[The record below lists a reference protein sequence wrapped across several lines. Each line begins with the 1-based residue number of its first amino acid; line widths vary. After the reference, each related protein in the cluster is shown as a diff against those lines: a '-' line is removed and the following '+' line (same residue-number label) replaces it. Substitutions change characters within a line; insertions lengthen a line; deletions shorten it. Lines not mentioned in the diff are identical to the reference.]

1 MVFGNGHELC
11 RTIDFAGRC
20 DDAALNAKV
29 LGRLHNIE
37 RSADVGVHIRAGR
50 VIGIRN
56 GDQGR
61 EVHDGFAVCHGGAH
75 PVGIAHITRKY
86 IYFTSGLL
94 GDAVQ
99 PTPRI
104 ETVVE
109 HKSAN
114 IVASGN
120 KCFNKVRTDETIRT
134 GDQNFS

>member
-1 MVFGNGHELC
+1 MVFGNGHELR

-37 RSADVGVHIRAGR
+37 RSADVGVHVSAGR

-56 GDQGR
+56 SDQGR
-61 EVHDGFAVCHGGAH
+61 EVHDGFAVRHGGAH

-86 IYFTSGLL
+86 IYFISGFF
-94 GDAVQ
+94 GNAVQ
-99 PTPRI
+99 PAPRI
-104 ETVVE
+104 EAIIQ

-120 KCFNKVRTDETIRT
+120 KRVNKVRTDETIRT